1 TGPLLLGHIFNSF
14 LYGIELMQFSRYWTA
29 FPDDK
34 PWTRRLVYSVILLDT
49 LQTGF
54 TIHNAWRIL
63 GSGWGNQDI
72 VLHPEWSWGSV
83 PLFTGLVS
91 LLVQGFYAYRISMLI
106 QSRLTKWIIA
116 LILLIS
122 AAQCASGIFSGI
134 YYAFGAFTGSG
145 HTVAAVTTIWLGGT
159 ALCDLIITT
168 AIVSFLM
175 IKIAGFKPT
184 DNVVS
189 KVIKMTV
196 ETGALTTSF
205 ATADLIL
212 FLLFPATNLH
222 LIFCIPL
229 AKLYSNTLLAMLNAR
244 KGTFMQDTS
253 GGEGSLPISI
263 RQTEKR
269 YSQSTGASVIDIS
282 ANAKF
287 QAPPVP
293 ALPMR
298 TVRLEKPHHTKTTA
312 VAGVSVPPL
321 AKSAGHKRTESKQR
335 LTDAFRFIDRGGRP
349 SKEQANADFDS
360 DLPSILDLS
369 ADRSFRTRFLNK
381 FS

>member
-1 TGPLLLGHIFNSF
+1 MTDFNPTLLTGPLLLGHIFNSF
-14 LYGIELMQFSRYWTA
+14 LYGIELMQFSRYWTV

-34 PWTRRLVYSVILLDT
+34 PWTRRLVYTVIVLDT
-49 LQTGF
+49 LQSGF
-54 TIHNAWRIL
+54 AIHNAWRIL
-63 GSGWGNQDI
+63 GSGWGNQNL

-83 PLFTGLVS
+83 PLFTGL
-91 LLVQGFYAYRISMLI
+91 A
-106 QSRLTKWIIA
+106 
-116 LILLIS
+116 
-122 AAQCASGIFSGI
+122 AAQCACGVASGV
-134 YYAFGAFTGSG
+134 YYAFGAFTGAG
-145 HTVAAVTTIWLGGT
+145 HTIAALNTVWLGGT

-168 AIVSFLM
+168 AIVSFLL

-244 KGTFMQDTS
+244 KGTFLHDTS
-253 GGEGSLPISI
+253 GAGPSLPLSI
-263 RQTEKR
+263 HQPAKSQ
-269 YSQSTGASVIDIS
+269 SQSTVNSIIDIS
-282 ANAKF
+282 VKPPIQTVPLPTKGTVVGSFEKQSHQAKVNTTTTSPSREHVL
-287 QAPPVP
+287 APPLP
-293 ALPMR
+293 AF
-298 TVRLEKPHHTKTTA
+298 
-312 VAGVSVPPL
+312 
-321 AKSAGHKRTESKQR
+321 AKHGRNRSKQR
-335 LTDAFRFIDRGGRP
+335 LTESSKSTDHAARP
-349 SKEQANADFDS
+349 TKAQANADFDS
-360 DLPSILDLS
+360 GLPSILDLS
-369 ADRSFRTRFLNK
+369 VDKSFRARFLNK